1 MFWRRAAERPL
12 WIAPDDERVLWLKD
26 FEEREEM
33 EKAKTAVEIDDG
45 GRDVS
50 GNEAGQ
56 NDQEQTEVG
65 KGKEYAAVK
74 ETNLRKIQK
83 LDEVRKVNVEGD
95 EAEDL
100 LGKETRDMDRERRMG
115 L

>member
-45 GRDVS
+45 GKDVS
-50 GNEAGQ
+50 GNDAGQ

-65 KGKEYAAVK
+65 KGKEHAAEGVLK
-74 ETNLRKIQK
+74 E
-83 LDEVRKVNVEGD
+83 VEGD
-95 EAEDL
+95 ELKKDSEI
-100 LGKETRDMDRERRMG
+100 G
-115 L
+115 